1 MRSSERALVVS
12 RSERTTV
19 VVAGALLVLALA
31 CTGPAAPPHS
41 RSDRLAEGARL
52 FQRHCAPCHG
62 SGAHGDG
69 PVAPHLQTPPLDL
82 TQIAQRRAGR
92 FDVDEITTFIDGRM
106 RVAAHGAPDMPVWG
120 RAFDA
125 GFGGGG
131 NPIPLL
137 VGYLESIQVGTQ
149 ERSR

>member
-1 MRSSERALVVS
+1 MVS
-12 RSERTTV
+12 RSEWTAA
-19 VVAGALLVLALA
+19 VVAAALLALA
-31 CTGPAAPPHS
+31 CAGPAAAPPP
-41 RSDRLAEGARL
+41 RNARLAEGARL

-62 SGAHGDG
+62 SDAHGDG
-69 PVAPHLQTPPLDL
+69 PVAPHLRKPPLDL

-92 FDVDEITTFIDGRM
+92 FDVDEIQTFIDGRM
-106 RVAAHGAPDMPVWG
+106 RVAAHGSPDMPVWG

-137 VGYLESIQVGTQ
+137 VGYLESIQVQTQ